1 MVPSSTCLVCGAC
14 CASYRVSFHWS
25 EADPK
30 QGGRV
35 PAELVEPVDFHF
47 VCMRGTSAP
56 GGRCQALRGEI
67 GREVSCAIYDRRPTT
82 CREFGDDLERCDKAR
97 ALQGLPRLEE
107 PYSFFAL
114 GPDPHRSKDR
124 R

>member
-25 EADPK
+25 EADPE

-35 PAELVEPVDFHF
+35 PPELVEPVDFHF
-47 VCMRGTSAP
+47 VCMRGTSRL
-56 GGRCQALRGEI
+56 GGRCQALRGEV
-67 GREVSCAIYDRRPTT
+67 GRKVSCAIYDRRPTT
-82 CREFGDDLERCDKAR
+82 CREFGDDVTRCDEAR
-97 ALQGLPRLEE
+97 DMQALSPLEE

-114 GPDPHRSKDR
+114 GPDPHRNKGR
-124 R
+124 G